1 MYLICYIH
9 RCARQCGGGVFV
21 CSFWF
26 TMTFIQGSA
35 MPVEG
40 DNDQGEPK
48 EADSAVCD
56 MSMGI

>member
-1 MYLICYIH
+1 
-9 RCARQCGGGVFV
+9 
-21 CSFWF
+21 
-26 TMTFIQGSA
+26 MTFIQGSA